1 MLQLYEALHVGEY
14 HIEKEHELNTKLEDL
29 KYQLA
34 PLERV
39 SGIEISMCMH
49 HQSASL
55 CINFSKNLNSALKPN
70 EKPT

>member
-39 SGIEISMCMH
+39 SSDIEISMCMH

-55 CINFSKNLNSALKPN
+55 CTNLAKI
-70 EKPT
+70 